1 MLELNYQTWGD
12 LNGRK
17 ESKSCARPWA
27 LELERLRLFGVH
39 YTSRIA
45 LETSALCP
53 CCVWGLKGQQK
64 TGQRKYEW
72 ICHRTHTASIIKI
85 FSGVTGFSDLNRGRP
100 CIAHSHQRHS
110 SRCPSLI
117 RLSVG
122 IFSPKGA
129 GSQSGALL
137 PFESKN
143 WDRLV
148 HRYQGNPLISTLA
161 PFEISAFD
169 KKQSAE
175 CVDWSDFV
183 RCL

>member
-1 MLELNYQTWGD
+1 ME
-12 LNGRK
+12 
-17 ESKSCARPWA
+17 
-27 LELERLRLFGVH
+27 ERRAKVVLGPGHLSWKGLDSSGVH

-110 SRCPSLI
+110 SRCRSLI